1 MWQTKSGLWLFKG
14 DHNSHDKL
22 VEKTLRFLTQLTKA
36 KEEVVQSLFSTGNNF
51 KVNK

>member
-1 MWQTKSGLWLFKG
+1 MIINFKG

-22 VEKTLRFLTQLTKA
+22 VEKKLRFLTQLTKA